1 MAAGDWVDL
10 VAFRLTGRRAVSVAA
25 MADALHSS
33 RLVIKAEAL
42 AVDDRAESRQLLVRL
57 LAPLGCEIREAANG
71 EEAVN
76 IWQEWMPH
84 LILMDLRMPVMSGRE
99 ATRYIKGTEKGK
111 DTVIIALTASSFEED
126 REQILAD
133 GCKDFVRK
141 PFREEVLF
149 ELMGKHL
156 GLQFI
161 DDEGSDNSVTGAS
174 STLPDAAAMA
184 SSSRCITAGK

>member
-1 MAAGDWVDL
+1 
-10 VAFRLTGRRAVSVAA
+10 
-25 MADALHSS
+25 
-33 RLVIKAEAL
+33 
-42 AVDDRAESRQLLVRL
+42 
-57 LAPLGCEIREAANG
+57 
-71 EEAVN
+71 
-76 IWQEWMPH
+76 MPH
-84 LILMDLRMPVMSGRE
+84 LTLMDLRMPVMSGRE

-161 DDEGSDNSVTGAS
+161 DDEGSDNAVTGAS